1 MGIIV
6 KWREAHEYVDGIDLN
21 NLEVLE
27 DGLIPTRDR
36 RNNEEANQEN
46 FIVTAHPIL
55 VAA

>member
-36 RNNEEANQEN
+36 RNNEEGNQEN
-46 FIVTAHPIL
+46 FIYQA
-55 VAA
+55 